1 MTLVTHQNIIANV
14 IQVNLFDLKTR
25 GGHDSRQLAL
35 GLLPFSHVY
44 GIVLISHISTYRG
57 DSVIVLSGFDIRR
70 MLEAVQKW
78 RINIFNVVPP
88 MIVALGKSPDLL
100 EQYDLSSIETV
111 VTGGAPLD
119 GSTLARLSN
128 KHPHWRFRQCYGL
141 TEAGAA
147 ITITSGHDPV
157 LGSAG
162 NVIPGVRV
170 KLLREDG
177 SEVTQ
182 YDEAGEVY
190 AQSPGVIPGYR
201 DDPVATSETFV
212 EEQDGRW
219 LRTGDIALFRQSPS
233 GLEHIFIV
241 DRIKE
246 VIKVKVRREFHP
258 GMSAEQRARVCRSC
272 LRS

>member
-1 MTLVTHQNIIANV
+1 MTLVTHKNIIANV

-25 GGHDSRQLAL
+25 GGPDTRQVAL

-44 GIVLISHISTYRG
+44 GIVLISNISTYRG
-57 DSVIVLSGFDIRR
+57 DSVVVLSSFDLPK
-70 MLEAVQKW
+70 MLQAVDNW

-88 MIVALGKSPDLL
+88 MIVALGKSQDLL
-100 EQYDLSSIETV
+100 QKYDLSSIKTV

-119 GSTLARLSN
+119 GSTLARLSARYS
-128 KHPHWRFRQCYGL
+128 HWKFIQCYGA

-147 ITITSGHDPV
+147 ITITSGHDTIP
-157 LGSAG
+157 GSAG
-162 NVIPGVRV
+162 NVIPGVKV
-170 KLLREDG
+170 KLIREDG

-182 YDEAGEVY
+182 YGEAGEVY

-201 DDPVATSETFV
+201 NDPIATNETFI
-212 EEQDGRW
+212 EDKDGRW
-219 LRTGDIALFRQSPS
+219 LRTGDIALFRLSPG

-246 VIKVKVRREFHP
+246 VIKVKVEF
-258 GMSAEQRARVCRSC
+258 RA
-272 LRS
+272 